1 MENIIKEGR
10 TRREFLKGAGAVM
23 AGGVVVGVV
32 GSQLACEELPGV
44 ANWWTAGS
52 APAAMAPK
60 AAAYLVY
67 DQLKCD
73 GCNTCVLACS
83 AVHEGV
89 QSLSLG
95 RLQIAKNP
103 HGQFPEDIKVQVCR
117 QCVYAPCV
125 EVCPSGALHAD
136 PDNGNIRT
144 VDEGVCADYQR
155 SISPNVCRLCADN
168 CPYTPSMA
176 IWKPIT
182 GQSDIQ
188 GVAMLCDLCK
198 SAPNWSETG
207 GIDGKQ
213 ACVEACPERML
224 KVIKT
229 VPSQFED
236 EGYNLNFRTA
246 EWDNLMN
253 YSWPD

>member
-10 TRREFLKGAGAVM
+10 TRREFLKGAGAVV

-103 HGQFPEDIKVQVCR
+103 HGQFPEDVKVQVCR
-117 QCVYAPCV
+117 ELSVWRCLF
-125 EVCPSGALHAD
+125 GLTGD
-136 PDNGNIRT
+136 LFL
-144 VDEGVCADYQR
+144 YQA
-155 SISPNVCRLCADN
+155 N
-168 CPYTPSMA
+168 
-176 IWKPIT
+176 
-182 GQSDIQ
+182 
-188 GVAMLCDLCK
+188 
-198 SAPNWSETG
+198 
-207 GIDGKQ
+207 IDGIGYLFIHGKL
-213 ACVEACPERML
+213 CLSCL
-224 KVIKT
+224 KNK
-229 VPSQFED
+229 
-236 EGYNLNFRTA
+236 GWKCLNKAYRC
-246 EWDNLMN
+246 
-253 YSWPD
+253 SG